1 MQKAA
6 TAKLVSRFYHFQKGG
21 DIVIQAG
28 TIHVNSKGHLEIGG
42 CDTVDLAE
50 RYGTPLYVMDEE
62 LLRKNCRRFRNAL
75 RQNYAHGQVIFAGK
89 AFLVMAMARLIN
101 EEGLGLDVVSG
112 GEIYTALKA
121 EFPADRLYF
130 HGNNKT
136 GAELAEALEADTG
149 RIIAD
154 SMVELQEL
162 ISMAKAK
169 RKKVA
174 VILRLKPG
182 VEAHTHEYIQ
192 TGQEDSKF
200 GFALEDEAMEGVRLA
215 LSAPE
220 QLELAGF
227 HCHIGSQIFQLDPFR
242 LAAQTM
248 LKFMALVREKTGF
261 VVSQLNMGGG
271 LGIRYRSNDAP
282 PSIENFVSNLA
293 LAVTKAA
300 KEYDFPLPEL
310 LLEPGRSICGEA
322 GVTLYRVGV
331 IKEIPGIR
339 RYVSVDGG
347 MMDNIRPALYGAEYE
362 AALANKA
369 NQEGTDSVTVAGKAC
384 ESGDIL
390 INDALL
396 PPVDKDDI
404 LAVFSTGAYCYSMAN
419 NYNRNPRPS
428 VIFVR
433 NGKARVVVRRESY
446 EHLVA
451 LDI

>member
-1 MQKAA
+1 MMQ
-6 TAKLVSRFYHFQKGG
+6 T
-21 DIVIQAG
+21 G
-28 TIHVNSKGHLEIGG
+28 TVQVNSKGHLEIGG
-42 CDTVDLAE
+42 CDTVELAE
-50 RYGTPLYVMDEE
+50 RYGTPLYIMDEE

-75 RQNYAHGQVIFAGK
+75 RLSYPNGQVIFAGK
-89 AFLVMAMARLIN
+89 AFLTLAMVRLIG

-112 GEIYTALKA
+112 GELYTALKA
-121 EFPADRLYF
+121 EYPAENIFF

-136 GAELAEALEADTG
+136 GAELAEAIDAGTG
-149 RIIAD
+149 RIIVD
-154 SMVELQEL
+154 SVMELEDL
-162 ISMAKAK
+162 ITIAKEK
-169 RKKVA
+169 GKKAA
-174 VILRLKPG
+174 VLLRLKPG

-200 GFALEDEAMEGVRLA
+200 GFALEDEALEGVRLA

-220 QLELAGF
+220 QLELTGF

-248 LKFMALVREKTGF
+248 LRFMALVREKTGH
-261 VVSQLNMGGG
+261 VVTQLNMGGG
-271 LGIRYRSNDAP
+271 LGIRYRSDDAP
-282 PSIENFVSNLA
+282 PTIEAFISKLA
-293 LAVTKAA
+293 TAVLQAA
-300 KEYDFPLPEL
+300 EEYNYPPPEL

-322 GVTLYRVGV
+322 GITLYRVGV
-331 IKEIPGIR
+331 IKDVPGIR

-347 MMDNIRPALYGAEYE
+347 MMDNIRPALYGAAYE
-362 AALANKA
+362 AVLANKA
-369 NQEGTDSVTVAGKAC
+369 NEAGAGNVTIAGKAC

-390 INDALL
+390 INEVFL
-396 PPVDKDDI
+396 PPVDKGDL

-419 NYNRNPRPS
+419 NYNRNPRPA

-433 NGKARVVVRRESY
+433 NGKARVAVRRESY